1 MTREE
6 LKNICEL
13 HVKWLNDEPDGKQ
26 ANLCNADLYGSDLSG
41 ADLSG
46 ANLSGAN
53 LCNAD
58 MRGANLSGANLC
70 NADLCGADLRG
81 SDLSGADMRGA
92 YLSGAN
98 LCNADLCGAINIP
111 FIPMSC
117 PESGSYI
124 GFKKASGLIV
134 VLRILEDALRS
145 SATGRK
151 CRASKAEVLK
161 IENLDGSPSDVDE
174 VRSSYDRSFI
184 YRPGEVVS
192 VDNFDTN
199 RWRECAPGIHHFI
212 NRQEAVDYN
221 N

>member
-13 HVKWLNDEPDGKQ
+13 HVKWMNDEPDGKR
-26 ANLCNADLYGSDLSG
+26 ADLRYADLYG
-41 ADLSG
+41 
-46 ANLSGAN
+46 ANLRNAN
-53 LCNAD
+53 LYD
-58 MRGANLSGANLC
+58 
-70 NADLCGADLRG
+70 ADLR
-81 SDLSGADMRGA
+81 
-92 YLSGAN
+92 
-98 LCNADLCGAINIP
+98 GAINIP

-161 IENLDGSPSDVDE
+161 IENVDGSPSDVDKA
-174 VRSSYDRSFI
+174 RSSYDRSFI

-199 RWRECAPGIHHFI
+199 VSPVFI
-212 NRQEAVDYN
+212 ISLTDRKLLIITINGEVK
-221 N
+221 

>member
-6 LKNICEL
+6 LENICEL
-13 HVKWLNDEPDGKQ
+13 HVKWMNDEPDGKR
-26 ANLCNADLYGSDLSG
+26 ADLRGADLWNADLSGVDLSG
-41 ADLSG
+41 A
-46 ANLSGAN
+46 
-53 LCNAD
+53 
-58 MRGANLSGANLC
+58 
-70 NADLCGADLRG
+70 
-81 SDLSGADMRGA
+81 
-92 YLSGAN
+92 YLS
-98 LCNADLCGAINIP
+98 GAINIP

-161 IENLDGSPSDVDE
+161 IENLDGSPSYVDE

-199 RWRECAPGIHHFI
+199 RWKECAPGIHHFI
-212 NRQEAVDYN
+212 NRQEAVDYIN
-221 N
+221 